1 MNAITNDT
9 NTQADASIYTDAD
22 TGLLCGRFM
31 PYVASIGDSYVAATG
46 RRLVKLQFKA
56 AVSGANKGKTA
67 APNSYITVPDHITP
81 ASVTSKIDDLMP
93 VFIHMLQEHE
103 SLMLRKEL
111 VAGTK
116 SLSDSG
122 MTLDK
127 IVASLQET
135 GAGRLTK
142 EQIIE
147 WFKSVRK
154 AFYIVFADA
163 LGYDHNNII
172 LEQESILLATCE
184 VFESKFAALASP
196 STSYVPDEAAKLVKY
211 MELAE
216 VSGTGIGARIL
227 PRLAKMVKVTE
238 SDLLAAL

>member
-1 MNAITNDT
+1 MNDITNETGKDL
-9 NTQADASIYTDAD
+9 SLYTDAN
-22 TGLLCGRFM
+22 TGLSCGRFM
-31 PYVASIGDSYVAATG
+31 PYVASIGDSYIAAAE

-67 APNSYITVPDHITP
+67 APNSYISIPDHITP
-81 ASVTSKIDDLMP
+81 ASVTKKLDDLMP

-127 IVASLQET
+127 IVASLQES

-142 EQIIE
+142 EQITE
-147 WFKSVRK
+147 WFKSVQDS
-154 AFYIVFADA
+154 FGLVFADA
-163 LGYDHNNII
+163 LGYDIDS
-172 LEQESILLATCE
+172 LSTEQVATIAATCE
-184 VFESKFAALASP
+184 VFSSKFSALASP
-196 STSYVPDEAAKLVKY
+196 NTAYVPAEAAKLVKY

-227 PRLAKMVKVTE
+227 PRLVKMVEVTE